1 MYTVETYYIQTGD
14 FEREIRVKTLE
25 EVFTTVLELRNTIC
39 KNDHNLHIKVWQDNK
54 NEPIAWFD
62 GHDE

>member
-25 EVFTTVLELRNTIC
+25 EVFATVLKLRNTIC
-39 KNDHNLHIKVWQDNK
+39 KNDHDLYIKVWQDNK